1 MDDMEKIK
9 PSSLDPVPE
18 AQVGMQWVS
27 MLEYASRFQISLS
40 TLRRRIKANQ
50 IRFLLR
56 DGRYLIEAPLQP
68 KQTDMEQELR
78 KAREE
83 IADLKSLLAT
93 YESLLYH
100 S

>member
-1 MDDMEKIK
+1 MEKLK
-9 PSSLDPVPE
+9 SLDPVPG
-18 AQVGMQWVS
+18 ATTGMHWIS

-56 DGRYLIEAPLQP
+56 DGRYFLEAPIE
-68 KQTDMEQELR
+68 KASVDFEQELR
-78 KAREE
+78 KAHEE